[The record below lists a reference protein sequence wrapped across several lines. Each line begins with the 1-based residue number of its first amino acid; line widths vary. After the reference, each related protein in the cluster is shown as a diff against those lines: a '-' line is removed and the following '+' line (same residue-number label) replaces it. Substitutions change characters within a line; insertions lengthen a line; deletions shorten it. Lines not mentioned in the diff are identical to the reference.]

1 MNKFVFLFFSM
12 ALTFSTTGQE
22 SIYNELLEKHVTNS
36 GLVDYALLKKEEH
49 KLDRYLSYLNT
60 TAPKAFWN
68 ENKSKAFW
76 INAYNAY
83 TLKLILKNYP
93 ITSILNVKKKEKTA
107 WTIPFA
113 FINQKA
119 FTLDEIEHSILRKNY
134 TDPRIHVGINC
145 ASISCPKL
153 FNKAFTEQ
161 NIEDSL
167 EQLMTEFINDASKNK
182 ITKDTVV
189 VSSIF
194 KWFLEDF
201 TKTKPLKSYL
211 NTFSKN
217 KISTK
222 TKIAYLNYDWGLNS
236 K

>member
-12 ALTFSTTGQE
+12 ALTFSITGQE

-36 GLVDYALLKKEEH
+36 GLVNYASLKKEEH
-49 KLDRYLSYLNT
+49 KLDRYLRYLNA
-60 TAPKAFWN
+60 TAPKAFWS

-93 ITSILNVKKKEKTA
+93 ITSILEIKKNEKTA

-119 FTLDEIEHSILRKNY
+119 YTLDEIEHSILRKNY
-134 TDPRIHVGINC
+134 TDPRIHVGVNC

-167 EQLMTEFINDASKNK
+167 EQLMTAFINDASKNK

-211 NTFSKN
+211 NTFSKT
-217 KISTK
+217 KISAK
-222 TKIAYLNYDWGLNS
+222 TKIAYLPYDWGLNS